1 MAKKPRQPKLDSIL
15 NSPENINMNDAVR
28 AQIEAAQAQIDK
40 ETKEAKQAA
49 KEAKQA
55 AKEIAQQL
63 KKAKKES
70 KQTEKKVP
78 EEEKDSFKDKIL
90 KLDIE
95 EFNKVFP
102 LLEKIMAS
110 KNNKIGNNIA
120 STDLDYNSNT
130 ASTDL
135 GINTNTAST
144 DSSYY
149 ILTDIVSS
157 QQTSINILKEILTVL
172 KGSSGNSDGGGGLD
186 IDINGSGRRSGG
198 GGSRSNA
205 TRGGRGKYSGLLKTF
220 ILGLTAVAGYIGYN
234 YLNSSSNDDE
244 KLNAEPSSTPPPVP
258 ATPPAITPIPESQIF
273 DRGEPAPEPLTQQTQ
288 DIRVN
293 AGSNIPR
300 EMTLNPVATP
310 SGIRLNAGIDT
321 TSAIRLNQSI
331 VPSIPSISLNSTNR
345 VNQTRAD
352 LAGIT
357 AAQLMGRN
365 QQPAQRINSNTE
377 RIFNNL
383 PRPEYGLI
391 SPNVNNYNHEPVPP
405 PAQRVSPTIQ
415 IIRPIENYVRK
426 LNELDRI
433 EESNNNSEG
442 ITNPNSSLLTERS
455 SLENGF
461 IQSLSRLNNIPI
473 AERPSPPEGTF
484 ERLNLIRQRQGAPEL
499 PPIPGPRG
507 GAFAGEQD
515 NTNASL
521 VSSSSVGDY
530 NPEPMPFQRTIASIP
545 QEQRSRI
552 LLAGTTAAQLMGR
565 DAPQAGRINSDVE
578 RAFNAIPQAINSPEG
593 SRTQRTLGF
602 TPEQYGP
609 PVPIAQPA
617 TAVTSAAPASPIPA
631 MAISKTPPAASATST
646 AIPKTPPA
654 TSAQPED
661 AIAAA
666 LAAARARRLRETELI
681 TGQASAFA
689 AGVNRMAAPLTRAL
703 SGVQEKRGDTVEEE
717 DGVKQYKADEIVFKA
732 DKFDFGNNQ
741 DSSTSSPA
749 PAASRAPSSTSGSG
763 PGPGSSSSTASATG
777 TSTSAATPMQP
788 TIVTGP
794 RMARD
799 SAANAAAERIMP
811 STLQPPAATGQNTR
825 APGGQQRSDVIP
837 QIDPNNPGP
846 LEPANA
852 GSRYARLFGMGVAA

>member
-70 KQTEKKVP
+70 KQTEKKIP
-78 EEEKDSFKDKIL
+78 EEEKESFKDKIL

-172 KGSSGNSDGGGGLD
+172 KGGSGNSDDGGGID
-186 IDINGSGRRSGG
+186 IDIDGSGRRSGTR
-198 GGSRSNA
+198 GSRSGT
-205 TRGGRGKYSGLLKTF
+205 TRNGRGKYSGLLRTF
-220 ILGLTAVAGYIGYN
+220 TLGLAAVAGLLGYN

-244 KLNAEPSSTPPPVP
+244 KLNAEPSSTPPPIP
-258 ATPPAITPIPESQIF
+258 AIPPAITPIPESQIF
-273 DRGEPAPEPLTQQTQ
+273 DRDEIVSVPI
-288 DIRVN
+288 IRMN
-293 AGSNIPR
+293 AANAASNIPR
-300 EMTLNPVATP
+300 GMTLNPVPTP
-310 SGIRLNAGIDT
+310 AGIRLNAGIDT

-331 VPSIPSISLNSTNR
+331 VPPIPSISLNSTNR

-365 QQPAQRINSNTE
+365 QPPAQRINSNTE
-377 RIFNNL
+377 RVFNNL

-391 SPNVNNYNHEPVPP
+391 SPNVNNYNPEPIPP
-405 PAQRVSPTIQ
+405 SAQQISPTIQ
-415 IIRPIENYVRK
+415 ITRPIENYIRK

-433 EESNNNSEG
+433 EESNNNPEG

-473 AERPSPPEGTF
+473 ADRPSPPEGTF

-530 NPEPMPFQRTIASIP
+530 NPEPMPFQRTIANIP

-565 DAPQAGRINSDVE
+565 DAPPAGRINSDAE
-578 RAFNAIPQAINSPEG
+578 RAFNNAIPQAINSPEG
-593 SRTQRTLGF
+593 SRTQKTLGF

-609 PVPIAQPA
+609 PVPTAQPA
-617 TAVTSAAPASPIPA
+617 TAVTSAAPASSISA

-654 TSAQPED
+654 TSAQPVDPGRE
-661 AIAAA
+661 
-666 LAAARARRLRETELI
+666 RRILETQRI
-681 TGQASAFA
+681 GAQASAFA

-703 SGVQEKRGDTVEEE
+703 SGVQEKRGDTIEEE

-732 DKFDFGNNQ
+732 DKFNFGNNQ
-741 DSSTSSPA
+741 DSSTSSPT
-749 PAASRAPSSTSGSG
+749 PAASPAPATPSTPSSTGGS
-763 PGPGSSSSTASATG
+763 GSSSSATGATG

-794 RMARD
+794 RVARA
-799 SAANAAAERIMP
+799 SAANAAAERTMP
-811 STLQPPAATGQNTR
+811 AAPQPPAATGQNTR

-846 LEPANA
+846 LEPPDA
-852 GSRYARLFGMGVAA
+852 GTRYARLFGMGVAA

>member
-15 NSPENINMNDAVR
+15 NSPENINMNEAVR

-70 KQTEKKVP
+70 KQTEKKIP
-78 EEEKDSFKDKIL
+78 EEEKESFKDKIL

-172 KGSSGNSDGGGGLD
+172 KGSSDNGDDSGGLD
-186 IDINGSGRRSGG
+186 IDINGSRRGSGG
-198 GGSRSNA
+198 GRSRSSA
-205 TRGGRGKYSGLLKTF
+205 GRGGRGKYSGLLRTL
-220 ILGLTAVAGYIGYN
+220 ILGMGAVGGLLGYS

-244 KLNAEPSSTPPPVP
+244 KLNAEPSSTPPPIP
-258 ATPPAITPIPESQIF
+258 AISPAITPIPESQIF
-273 DRGEPAPEPLTQQTQ
+273 DRDEIVSVPI
-288 DIRVN
+288 IRMN
-293 AGSNIPR
+293 AANAASNIPR
-300 EMTLNPVATP
+300 GMTLNPVPTP
-310 SGIRLNAGIDT
+310 AGIRLNAGVDT

-331 VPSIPSISLNSTNR
+331 VPPIPSISLNSTNR

-365 QQPAQRINSNTE
+365 QSPAQRINSNTE
-377 RIFNNL
+377 RVFNNL

-391 SPNVNNYNHEPVPP
+391 SPNVNNYNHEPTPP
-405 PAQRVSPTIQ
+405 PPQQVSSIIQ
-415 IIRPIENYVRK
+415 ITRPIENYVRR

-433 EESNNNSEG
+433 EESNNNPEG
-442 ITNPNSSLLTERS
+442 ITNPNSNLLTERS

-473 AERPSPPEGTF
+473 ADRPSPPEGTF

-499 PPIPGPRG
+499 QPIPGPRG

-545 QEQRSRI
+545 QEQRSRT
-552 LLAGTTAAQLMGR
+552 LLAGTTAADLLGR
-565 DAPQAGRINSDVE
+565 NRDPAAPIDSGTQ
-578 RAFNAIPQAINSPEG
+578 RAFGAIPQAMNSPAG
-593 SRTQRTLGF
+593 SRTQRALGF
-602 TPEQYGP
+602 EPEQYGP
-609 PVPIAQPA
+609 PAQSSAIVP
-617 TAVTSAAPASPIPA
+617 
-631 MAISKTPPAASATST
+631 KTPPAASTTST
-646 AIPKTPPA
+646 AVPKTPPA
-654 TSAQPED
+654 ASTTSTAVPETPLDPPVQSED
-661 AIAAA
+661 AIAAV
-666 LAAARARRLRETELI
+666 AAARARRL
-681 TGQASAFA
+681 QATRDIGTRADAFA
-689 AGVNRMAAPLTRAL
+689 AGVNRMAAPLTNAL

-741 DSSTSSPA
+741 DSSTSSPISAASPA
-749 PAASRAPSSTSGSG
+749 PATPPAPPSTGGSG
-763 PGPGSSSSTASATG
+763 PGSGSSSSAAGATG
-777 TSTSAATPMQP
+777 TSTSTARPMQP
-788 TIVTGP
+788 PIDTGS

-799 SAANAAAERIMP
+799 SAANAAAERTMP
-811 STLQPPAATGQNTR
+811 AAPRPPAATGQNTR

-837 QIDPNNPGP
+837 QIDPYNPGP
-846 LEPANA
+846 LEPADA